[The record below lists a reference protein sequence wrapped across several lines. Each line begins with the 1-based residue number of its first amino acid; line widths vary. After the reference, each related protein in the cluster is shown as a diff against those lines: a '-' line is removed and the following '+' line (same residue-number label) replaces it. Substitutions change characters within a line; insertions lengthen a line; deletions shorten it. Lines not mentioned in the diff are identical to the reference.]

1 MKLCSDC
8 VIEKRT
14 DCALAEAREDPT
26 ATCWAVAQT
35 PTTAVLERAL
45 EGAFELPLQ
54 EARRYVAG
62 ALREIDLTRVE
73 GKSYDEVAKMLSTSA
88 MCWRS
93 FRQGAA
99 LGAAV
104 MLGLG
109 IGWAAADW
117 WRS

>member
-35 PTTAVLERAL
+35 PTTAV
-45 EGAFELPLQ
+45 LPLQ

-93 FRQGAA
+93 FRRGAA

-109 IGWAAADW
+109 IGWAAADR